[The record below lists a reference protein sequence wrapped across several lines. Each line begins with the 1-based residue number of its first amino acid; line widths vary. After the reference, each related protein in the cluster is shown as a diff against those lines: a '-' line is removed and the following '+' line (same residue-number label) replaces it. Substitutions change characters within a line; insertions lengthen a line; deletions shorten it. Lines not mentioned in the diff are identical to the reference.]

1 VKRQV
6 RRIAKRHIKQHFRN
20 LQREMIGGGLV
31 VAAHEHQAR
40 ERHKVSQLTRRGFTT
55 KKPGEPRK
63 LVVQCLVQG
72 TQNPL
77 RSRGNCHATSLA
89 ATFNDVKAN
98 IPRDDAITTAKSGSK
113 KLAAIR
119 KKGAGAPLSPTV
131 L

>member
-1 VKRQV
+1 
-6 RRIAKRHIKQHFRN
+6 
-20 LQREMIGGGLV
+20 MIGGGLV

-63 LVVQCLVQG
+63 PVVQCLVQG

-77 RSRGNCHATSLA
+77 RGGGNCHTTSL
-89 ATFNDVKAN
+89 TTTLNDVEAN
-98 IPRDDAITTAKSGSK
+98 ISRDDAITTAKGGGK
-113 KLAAIR
+113 KLAAIW
-119 KKGAGAPLSPTV
+119 KESASASFSPTV